1 MRILPLLLPL
11 AAIGFGQEILTV
23 KDAVREAL
31 THHPSL
37 ESAGARLKAAGAR
50 IEGAK
55 SGMKPRVQYSEGFAR
70 SDNPVFVFGSLLTQR
85 QFGPGNFAIDKLNRP
100 DFVNNF
106 QSLVTVDQAI
116 YDGRQ
121 TRLQVQSAQLGE
133 SMSKEERH
141 IAELAVAAN
150 TARAYWTLVLAD
162 ESQKSADLAME
173 SATADLRRAEAVRAA
188 GMSTDAEVLS
198 VKVHVAAVREQQI
211 RAGQD
216 REVARAALNES
227 MGRPLDQ
234 ALQTS
239 SKLPFTGLPVV
250 ESKSLR
256 PEIEMSRLG
265 VELARTQMRTA
276 RTGWLPQVGVRGAF
290 EADRQRFVNRGGA
303 NWLVAATLRWNLFDG
318 MQTRSKVNEAS
329 FHVESAEAGRKQVV
343 GATEL
348 AMRQARIAVKSTMER
363 IQVANAAVEMA
374 QESLRIVQNRYEG
387 GLTTVTELLRNE
399 SALLDARTR
408 YLRALYDARLA
419 RLQLEYAKGTLR
431 GDSDVL
437 E

>member
-1 MRILPLLLPL
+1 MQFFILLLPL
-11 AAIGFGQEILTV
+11 LGQETFTV

-31 THHPSL
+31 AHHPSL
-37 ESAGARLKAAGAR
+37 DAASARVKAAGSR
-50 IEGAK
+50 IDGAK
-55 SGMKPRVQYSEGFAR
+55 SGMRPRVQYTEGFAR
-70 SDNPVFVFGSLLTQR
+70 SDNPVFVFGSLLNQR
-85 QFGPGNFAIDKLNRP
+85 QFGAGNFAIDKLNSP

-106 QSLVTVDQAI
+106 QSLVTVDQAL

-121 TRLQVQSAQLGE
+121 TRLRVQSAQLGE
-133 SMSKEERH
+133 QMSKEERRV
-141 IAELAVAAN
+141 AELSVVAN
-150 TARAYWTLVLAD
+150 VARAYWTVVLAD
-162 ESQKSADLAME
+162 EGQKAVDLAMQ
-173 SATADLRRAEAVRAA
+173 SAEADLKRAETVRAA

-216 REVARAALNES
+216 REVARAVLNEA

-234 ALQTS
+234 PLRIA
-239 SKLPFTGLPVV
+239 SKLALSGGAEGGVPA
-250 ESKSLR
+250 R
-256 PEIEMSRLG
+256 PEIAMSRLG

-276 RTGWLPQVGVRGAF
+276 RTGWLPQVGVRGAV
-290 EADRQRFVNRGGA
+290 EADRQRFVYRGGA

-318 MQTRSKVNEAS
+318 MQTRAKVNEAR
-329 FHVESAEAGRKQVV
+329 FQIANAEAGLRQVTSASELAIRQAQV
-343 GATEL
+343 AVRAATE
-348 AMRQARIAVKSTMER
+348 RIAV
-363 IQVANAAVEMA
+363 ADAAIAMA
-374 QESLRIVQNRYEG
+374 VESLRIVQNRYDG

-408 YLRALYDARLA
+408 HLRALYDARIA
-419 RLQLEYAKGTLR
+419 RLQLEFAKGTLQ